1 MIAAAPHVLRE
12 WNCPYGRQPCA
23 ERAAGGPVAGPSGE
37 RPEAVRFMVRLL
49 ALSSYF
55 YQSFAAIL
63 LIFALGYLLDPA
75 QYTTYSLMIAV
86 SQFAA
91 VVAFEWIQLAGQ
103 RFLSSSNGDETIRL
117 RSSMF
122 SALALSALALA
133 VVAGG
138 GAIARAESAS
148 LIGLGVAIT
157 VVQGT
162 TDLHYMTIR
171 VSGRLGPASVLMIC
185 RATFLVLGAVVGAKL
200 HGTAESALLGLLAG
214 HVFGLAAG
222 SIVDRKL
229 LNWSP
234 RRTRRSDLSG
244 FARYGMLASGASVV
258 HLSAPILIRFL
269 IIGRF
274 GVASSSSAGFSM
286 ALDLLQR
293 PFSVLLSAIHTISYP
308 DVVARF
314 DNDTRAVAQE
324 AATDLFDLAIC
335 TTALMLGGLIAFI
348 PDAARLFVPAAL
360 APSFIAVTPSVAIF
374 YFLHTHLQSTL
385 ALIPHL
391 EKAAMRLIVV
401 AACQL
406 ALIATF
412 ILIGAAA
419 GLGTTTTLLS
429 AGLATGLVIG
439 FASGPT
445 VRFGA
450 YPSPGLALSAIVG
463 AAFIAALVLL
473 PSEPLPWLL
482 AKAAAAAFITAVI
495 AWAG

>member
-1 MIAAAPHVLRE
+1 
-12 WNCPYGRQPCA
+12 
-23 ERAAGGPVAGPSGE
+23 
-37 RPEAVRFMVRLL
+37 MVRLL

-103 RFLSSSNGDETIRL
+103 RFLSSSTGDEAARL
-117 RSSMF
+117 RSSLF

-133 VVAGG
+133 VVAGF
-138 GAIARAESAS
+138 GALARAELAS
-148 LIGLGVAIT
+148 LIGLGLAVT
-157 VVQGT
+157 VVQGA

-171 VSGRLGPASVLMIC
+171 VSGRLAPASVLMIC
-185 RATFLVLGAVVGAKL
+185 RATLLLLGAVAGAQL
-200 HGTAESALLGLLAG
+200 YGTAESALLGLLAG
-214 HVFGLAAG
+214 HLSGLAAG
-222 SIVDRKL
+222 SIVDPKL
-229 LNWSP
+229 LGWSP
-234 RRTRRSDLSG
+234 RQTRRSDLSG

-308 DVVARF
+308 DVVSRF
-314 DNDTRAVAQE
+314 DNDTRASARE

-335 TTALMLGGLIAFI
+335 STAIMLGGLIAFI
-348 PDAARLFVPAAL
+348 PDAARLFVPPAL
-360 APSFIAVTPSVAIF
+360 APSFIAVTPSIAIF
-374 YFLHTHLQSTL
+374 YFLHTHLQATL

-406 ALIATF
+406 ALIGAF
-412 ILIGAAA
+412 ILVGGAA
-419 GLGTTTTLLS
+419 GLGATATLLC
-429 AGLATGLVIG
+429 AGLATGVAIG

-445 VRFGA
+445 IRFGA
-450 YPSPGLALSAIVG
+450 YPRPGLALSAIVG
-463 AAFIAALVLL
+463 ATLIAALVLL
-473 PSEPLPWLL
+473 PSEPLLWLL
-482 AKAAAAAFITAVI
+482 AKAAAAAFVTVAI
-495 AWAG
+495 AWTGDLLKL